1 MRNTAYGMRNRAHG
15 MRTTPGAQRVART
28 GFEPVVSALRGQC
41 PGPLDERAGDF
52 HCTERDLPWSP
63 RALSDL
69 VAPGI
74 RRIPIPL
81 PIRALPLVNAYLVEG
96 AHGWSL
102 VDAGM
107 HTAEAEQALRRG
119 LADAGIGLEDVQRV
133 FVTHL
138 HPDHMGMAGT
148 LERAGAEVLM
158 HTPEIAAARRVWSK
172 GHELIDATYD
182 WFVRHG
188 MPRDVDEGMR
198 QAWIAMGERV
208 DDLDHVSGVDDS
220 ETVDLGGR
228 ATRLRWTPG
237 HTDYHAVL
245 IDERD
250 GVLFAGDHVLPRIT
264 SNIGLYP
271 SSRDDPLGDFIGA
284 LARLRDLPVKRVLPA
299 HGDPF
304 DDLAGRID
312 ELLAHHAA
320 RLDATIATVGTAEHD
335 AYTIARKLFPVLR
348 SAHEERFALAETLAH
363 LRHLERNGRVREID
377 GAPARWRVV

>member
-1 MRNTAYGMRNRAHG
+1 
-15 MRTTPGAQRVART
+15 
-28 GFEPVVSALRGQC
+28 
-41 PGPLDERAGDF
+41 
-52 HCTERDLPWSP
+52 
-63 RALSDL
+63 
-69 VAPGI
+69 
-74 RRIPIPL
+74 
-81 PIRALPLVNAYLVEG
+81 VNAYLVEG

-102 VDAGM
+102 VDAGL
-107 HTAEAEQALRRG
+107 HTAEAEQALRAG
-119 LADAGIGLEDVQRV
+119 LADAGIGLADVTRV

-158 HTPEIAAARRVWSK
+158 HTPEIAAARRTWSK
-172 GHELIDATYD
+172 GHEAIDATYD

-188 MPRDVDEGMR
+188 MPREIDEGMR

-208 DDLDHVSGVDDS
+208 DDLDHIGAVDDGGS
-220 ETVDLGGR
+220 VDLGGR
-228 ATRLRWTPG
+228 AARLRWTPG

-245 IDERD
+245 IDERE

-264 SNIGLYP
+264 PNIGLYP
-271 SSRDDPLGDFIGA
+271 SSRDDPLGDFLGA
-284 LARLRDLPVKRVLPA
+284 LAGLRDVPVNTVLPA

-320 RLDATIATVGTAEHD
+320 RLEATVVALGSRERD
-335 AYTIARKLFPVLR
+335 AYAIARTLFPVLR

-363 LRHLERNGRVREID
+363 LRHLERLGRVREID
-377 GAPARWRVV
+377 AAPARWRSV

>member
-1 MRNTAYGMRNRAHG
+1 MI
-15 MRTTPGAQRVART
+15 
-28 GFEPVVSALRGQC
+28 SALRGLH
-41 PGPLDERAGDF
+41 PRPLDERAGDF
-52 HCTERDLPWSP
+52 HCTERDLSRSH

-69 VAPGI
+69 VAPGV

-81 PIRALPLVNAYLVEG
+81 PIRGLSVVNVYLVEG
-96 AHGWSL
+96 SHGWSL
-102 VDAGM
+102 VDSGL
-107 HTAEAEQALRRG
+107 HTAEAEKALRDG
-119 LADAGIGLEDVQRV
+119 LAEAAIDLADLRRV

-158 HTPEIAAARRVWSK
+158 HTPEIAAAQRVWSK
-172 GHELIDATYD
+172 GHELIDATYV
-182 WFVRHG
+182 WFERHG
-188 MPRDVDEGMR
+188 MPHDVDEGMR

-208 DDLDHVSGVDDS
+208 DDLEHVGGVDDGGA
-220 ETVDLGGR
+220 VDLIGR
-228 ATRLRWTPG
+228 RTQLRWTPG

-271 SSRDDPLGDFIGA
+271 ASRDDPLGDFLGA
-284 LARLRDLPVKRVLPA
+284 LSRLRDLPVKRVLPA

-304 DDLAGRID
+304 DDLPGRVD

-320 RLDATIATVGTAEHD
+320 RLGATIAAIGAAELD
-335 AYTIARKLFPVLR
+335 AYRIARKLFPVLR
-348 SAHEERFALAETLAH
+348 SPHEERFALAETLAH
-363 LRHLERNGRVREID
+363 LRHLERRGRVREID
-377 GAPARWRVV
+377 GTPARWTPV

>member
-1 MRNTAYGMRNRAHG
+1 MI
-15 MRTTPGAQRVART
+15 
-28 GFEPVVSALRGQC
+28 SALRGLH
-41 PGPLDERAGDF
+41 PRPLDERAVGF
-52 HCTERDLPWSP
+52 HCTEHDLSRSSRP
-63 RALSDL
+63 LSDL

-74 RRIPIPL
+74 RRIAIPL
-81 PIRALPLVNAYLVEG
+81 PIRGLSIVNAYLVEG
-96 AHGWSL
+96 GHGWSL
-102 VDAGM
+102 IDAGM
-107 HTAEAEQALRRG
+107 HTAEAEQALRAG
-119 LADAGIGLEDVQRV
+119 LADAGIGLDDVQRV

-172 GHELIDATYD
+172 GHELIDASYD

-188 MPRDVDEGMR
+188 MPRDIDEGMR
-198 QAWIAMGERV
+198 QAWIAMGARV
-208 DDLDHVSGVDDS
+208 DDLDHVRGVDDGES
-220 ETVDLGGR
+220 VDLGGR

-250 GVLFAGDHVLPRIT
+250 GVLFSGDHVLPRIT

-271 SSRDDPLGDFIGA
+271 SSRDDPLGDFLGA

-320 RLDATIATVGTAEHD
+320 RLDATIAAVGRSERD
-335 AYTIARKLFPVLR
+335 AYAIARVLFPVLR
-348 SAHEERFALAETLAH
+348 SPHEERFALAETLAH
-363 LRHLERNGRVREID
+363 LRHLERKGRVREID
-377 GAPARWRVV
+377 GSPALWSVAG